1 MVWPLALLR
10 MMLWI
15 WLALILFRI
24 WVEPPPALGMF
35 TPVTTVG
42 IVTVV
47 WGALAALD
55 TAGVEDWAEPLVT
68 ALATLDTAG
77 VTGWAGPLAT
87 ALAAALRA
95 PETALVARLVAGA
108 AIAAA
113 APAGL

>member
-77 VTGWAGPLAT
+77 VTGWTGLAQ
-87 ALAAALRA
+87 RS
-95 PETALVARLVAGA
+95 
-108 AIAAA
+108 A
-113 APAGL
+113 APNPTRTLCWRLAVSR